1 VTEGSVSFPSLSDD
15 DLPGLAAE
23 LGIPGIFDVHV
34 HFMAPQVMAKVWAY
48 FDNVG
53 PKVGRPWPITYRGDD
68 DERVAQLRRMGV
80 RRFTA
85 LSYAHKPG
93 VAGFM
98 NDWTR
103 DFAARTP
110 EALWSATFYPEPE
123 AATYVPELV
132 SGGVEV
138 FKAHMQV
145 GDFAADDPLLDP
157 VWAAL
162 EESETP
168 IVLHAG
174 SGPAPG
180 LHTGPQSVERV
191 LTHFPRLRLIITH
204 LGTPEVDEF
213 LALAERFDEL
223 RLDLT
228 MAFTGWFGEPLPER
242 LPTHLQELR
251 DRILFGSDFPNL
263 PYPYAHQV
271 AALLRMEPGDDWMR
285 AILWQNAATLFG
297 GTDDGADDGA
307 DLGVPG

>member
-1 VTEGSVSFPSLSDD
+1 MTAGSVSFPTLSDD

-23 LGIPGIFDVHV
+23 LRIPGIFDVHV

-48 FDNVG
+48 FDNVA
-53 PKVGRPWPITYRGDD
+53 PKLGRPWPISYRGDD
-68 DERVAQLRRMGV
+68 HERVAHLRRMGV

-103 DFAARTP
+103 AFAARTP

-132 SGGVEV
+132 AGGVEV
-138 FKAHMQV
+138 FKAHLQV

-157 VWAAL
+157 VWSAL
-162 EESETP
+162 EESGTP
-168 IVLHAG
+168 TVLHAG

-180 LHTGPQSVERV
+180 RHTGPESVERV
-191 LTHFPRLRLIITH
+191 LTRFPRLRLIIAH
-204 LGTPEVDEF
+204 LGSPEVDEF
-213 LALAERFDEL
+213 LAMADRFDEL

-242 LPTHLQELR
+242 LPTRLR
-251 DRILFGSDFPNL
+251 DLRERILFGSDFPNL
-263 PYPYAHQV
+263 PYHYAHQV

-285 AILWQNAATLFG
+285 AVLWENAARLFDSS
-297 GTDDGADDGA
+297 DDGAHDGA
-307 DLGVPG
+307 DVGVPG